1 MHARNHDVRADIIFS
16 VAAGITSA
24 AAADRF
30 DDHPVTH
37 FEIGNRRAGFLI
49 DAAALMANDA
59 GIGDIGMRTVQDMY
73 IRTADPGRCDPDQHL
88 GVVFDRRDFRFD
100 QTHLIRCDNL

>member
-1 MHARNHDVRADIIFS
+1 MQLAAVNHHIFRKGSVLMHARDHDVRADIIFS

-37 FEIGNRRAGFLI
+37 FEIGNRRAGFLN

-59 GIGDIGMRTVQDMY
+59 GIGDIGM
-73 IRTADPGRCDPDQHL
+73 
-88 GVVFDRRDFRFD
+88 
-100 QTHLIRCDNL
+100 